1 MDTLTDLKKELIL
14 KKEPIVQYTSD
25 EKEMLLSD
33 IEHRDGALIITKA
46 CIEFHG
52 VAYTIDIAIIYKI
65 FKNDINGLETNNF
78 ILINELIDFILHTEL
93 DDVPMFLN
101 ILPQIAKW
109 RLKISK

>member
-33 IEHRDGALIITKA
+33 LEHRDGSLILTKA
-46 CIEFHG
+46 CIEFHE
-52 VAYTIDIAIIYKI
+52 VTYIIDFAIIYKI
-65 FKNDINGLETNNF
+65 FKNDINGVETNNF
-78 ILINELIDFILHTEL
+78 ILINELIDLILHTEL
-93 DDVPMFLN
+93 DDVPMSMN

-109 RLKISK
+109 RLRIGK